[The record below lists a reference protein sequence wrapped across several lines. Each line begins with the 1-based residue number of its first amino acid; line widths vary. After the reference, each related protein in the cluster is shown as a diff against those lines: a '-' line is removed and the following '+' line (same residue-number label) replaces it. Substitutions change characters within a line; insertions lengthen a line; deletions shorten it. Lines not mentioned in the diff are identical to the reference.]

1 MIFDEPLSFVRE
13 FVRELSDALER
24 NKAGYGLSKIQREW
38 LSFCLMGIMVTNS
51 ICWAKMERSGLGKW
65 HLAALSWM
73 FREAKIPWEL
83 LLVMSVRS
91 ILKKYNIREGVLVED
106 DSDQRRCKITKR
118 IFQAHKIKDKKSG
131 GYINGQTIVLLLL
144 VTPVITIPVGF
155 SFYRPD
161 PALKEWER
169 EDKELRKQKVA
180 KKNRPP
186 KPQRNA
192 MYPMK
197 KQIALRLLNQFKV
210 NHPEVMVQA
219 IEADSLYGSDDFMGT
234 ASKVFKGVQVISQI
248 KGNQIAIFRN
258 KGVSIKEY
266 FRRYP
271 GVAGQITIRGGE
283 KVSVKVGS
291 ARLYV
296 KSHKRK
302 LLVIALRY
310 EGEEEYRYLIAS
322 DLSWRTQDV
331 VQAHTLRWLVEVFF
345 EDWKLYEGWGQ
356 LTKQFDEE
364 GSSRGLILSLLL
376 DHCLLF
382 HHQQLTRLENKLPAC
397 TVGSLLDRIKV
408 ESLLEFIRSL
418 LLSEDPQHKLDL
430 LAKTL
435 EDLFQLR
442 PSKKHMNNRD
452 LGRLEPTPSLK
463 YKARLACAL
472 AQ

>member
-13 FVRELSDALER
+13 FVSELNEGLER
-24 NKAGYGLSKIQREW
+24 HKSGYGLSKIQSEW
-38 LSFCLMGIMVTNS
+38 LSFCLMGIMITNS

-73 FREAKIPWEL
+73 FRQAKIPWEL

-91 ILKKYNIREGVLVED
+91 ILQRYHIREGVLVVD
-106 DSDQRRCKITKR
+106 DSDQRRCKVTKR

-131 GYINGQTIVLLLL
+131 GYMNGQTIVVLLL

-161 PALKEWER
+161 PALTAWDNQ
-169 EDKELRKQKVA
+169 DKELRKKKVA
-180 KKNRPP
+180 KKDRPA
-186 KPQRNA
+186 KPERNP

-197 KQIALRLLNQFKV
+197 KQIALCLLNQFKV
-210 NHPEVMVQA
+210 DHPELMVQA
-219 IEADSLYGSDDFMGT
+219 IEADSLYGSDDFVDK
-234 ASKVFKGVQVISQI
+234 ASKLFNGIQVISQI

-258 KGVSIKEY
+258 KGISIKEY

-271 GVAGQITIRGGE
+271 GVAGQMTIRGGE
-283 KVSVKVGS
+283 KISVEVAS

-302 LLVIALRY
+302 LLVIALKY

-364 GSSRGLILSLLL
+364 GSGRGLILSLLL

-397 TVGSLLDRIKV
+397 TVGSLLERVRV
-408 ESLLEFIRSL
+408 ESLVEFIRRL

-463 YKARLACAL
+463 YKARVAWASG
-472 AQ
+472 